1 MTKGNTN
8 AVKKGF
14 SLLEVVIG
22 IGIMGIIMA
31 SCFVLLSQVMVI
43 NQKSKLEMMANE
55 LMRSEMDVVRAK
67 DWNAIVALV
76 GESEFETVP
85 TDSKYTKT
93 YTGTRRVSKFQS
105 RDTQVEVILE
115 VRWRDYKGAEHTINS
130 LTLITKDGL
139 QG

>member
-1 MTKGNTN
+1 MMKGNTN
-8 AVKKGF
+8 VVKNGF
-14 SLLEVVIG
+14 SLLEVIIG

-31 SCFVLLSQVMVI
+31 SCFTLLSQVMVI

-55 LMRSEMDVVRAK
+55 VMRSEMDVVRAK
-67 DWNAIVALV
+67 DWNAIVAMV
-76 GESEFETVP
+76 GDSKFETKP
-85 TDSKYTKT
+85 SDSKYANT
-93 YTGTRRVSKFQS
+93 YTGTRKVSKFQG

-115 VRWRDYKGAEHTINS
+115 VRWKDYKGVEHSINT

>member
-1 MTKGNTN
+1 MIKGNTN
-8 AVKKGF
+8 VANRGF
-14 SLLEVVIG
+14 SLLEVIIG
-22 IGIMGIIMA
+22 MGIMGIIMA
-31 SCFVLLSQVMVI
+31 SCFTLLSQVMVI

-55 LMRSEMDVVRAK
+55 VMRSEMDVVRAK
-67 DWNAIVALV
+67 KWDTIIGMV
-76 GESEFETVP
+76 GDSKFETKP
-85 TDSKYTKT
+85 SDSKYANT
-93 YTGTRRVSKFQS
+93 YTGTRKVSKFQS